1 MLRSVGALIIGLASG
16 AIGLASGAF
25 GCRSGEEAPAQEPA
39 PVASEEG
46 AQAAAT
52 PAAVA
57 RRVLEAFAS
66 KDVEKMA
73 AEVPAD
79 RREDL
84 RASAGEMFASDKPL
98 MRAMRQWDGERLEVR
113 YSGPEARVAFGVADE
128 RLAVLELERGG
139 DGVWAW
145 ARVRY
150 ADPDDFAGWGSAEP
164 GAPARACSQ
173 DGFRPDDRPLPAA
186 WAEAGGAPAGAVAC
200 ATGETEADRYAF
212 ELGSSP
218 EEGAALWRAHLS
230 KAGWQSSDVPD
241 EHGITFTAVRG
252 GVQLRVFT
260 SRHVAGRGWTT
271 VTVTV
276 AE

>member
-1 MLRSVGALIIGLASG
+1 MLRRIDVLLIGLSLG
-16 AIGLASGAF
+16 AV
-25 GCRSGEEAPAQEPA
+25 GCRSGEEAPAQQPGQG
-39 PVASEEG
+39 ASEVG
-46 AQAAAT
+46 VPATTT
-52 PAAVA
+52 PASVA

-84 RASAGEMFASDKPL
+84 RASAGEMFASDEPL

-113 YSGPEARVAFGVADE
+113 YSGPEARVVFGAADA

-145 ARVRY
+145 VRVRY
-150 ADPDDFAGWGSAEP
+150 ADPDDLAGWGSSEP
-164 GAPARACSQ
+164 GAPAKACGQ
-173 DGFRPDDRPLPAA
+173 DGFRPDARPLPAA
-186 WAEAGGAPAGAVAC
+186 WTEAGGAPAGAVAC
-200 ATGETEADRYAF
+200 AAGETEPGRYSF

-230 KAGWQSSDVPD
+230 KAGWPPSDVPD
-241 EHGITFTAVRG
+241 EHGIAFTAVRG

-271 VTVTV
+271 VTVTGV
-276 AE
+276 E